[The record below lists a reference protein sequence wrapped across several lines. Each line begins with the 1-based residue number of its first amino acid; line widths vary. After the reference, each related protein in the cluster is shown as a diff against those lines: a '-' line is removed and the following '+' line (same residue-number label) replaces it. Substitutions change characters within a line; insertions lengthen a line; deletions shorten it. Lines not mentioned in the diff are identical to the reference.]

1 MSSLCQSVSNIL
13 SLFLLVNKKSYT
25 FIKFS
30 DISEFLINIQLMF
43 CLLQKKI
50 KAWQGPILPGS
61 HPPSTFGAEG
71 LNFRVRNV
79 TGCTTF
85 AILTKLFLTCIF
97 SILKD
102 IQNCIV
108 ISRFLRLSLRH
119 ISIGQLNALLHVHPQ
134 PINLLV

>member
-1 MSSLCQSVSNIL
+1 MSNIF

-50 KAWQGPILPGS
+50 KAWQGPILPCS
-61 HPPSTFGAEG
+61 CPHSTFGAEG

-85 AILTKLFLTCIF
+85 AILTKLFLIVCLLFFCILNSF
-97 SILKD
+97 KRHSKLH
-102 IQNCIV
+102 
-108 ISRFLRLSLRH
+108 SSFRSRLSLRL
-119 ISIGQLNALLHVHPQ
+119 ISIGQLNALLQLHPQ